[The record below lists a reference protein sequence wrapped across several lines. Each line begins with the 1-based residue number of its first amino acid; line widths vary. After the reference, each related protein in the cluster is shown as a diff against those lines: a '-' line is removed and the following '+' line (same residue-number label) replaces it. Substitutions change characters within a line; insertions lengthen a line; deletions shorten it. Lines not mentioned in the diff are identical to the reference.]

1 MDPAIQKKLSAAFDK
16 LASTDIKE
24 PRYNRTVDKS
34 LRRMGFKK
42 RPPQYQSYWSNA
54 IFEGVFFTVALTLL
68 VFLIYWI
75 MGRLPMFNIRVG
87 VFAGVFY
94 GPVAGY
100 IYQRERQVYK
110 LREWE
115 RLGENDSDL
124 HHTI

>member
-54 IFEGVFFTVALTLL
+54 IFEGVFFHSSANSACV
-68 VFLIYWI
+68 
-75 MGRLPMFNIRVG
+75 
-87 VFAGVFY
+87 
-94 GPVAGY
+94 
-100 IYQRERQVYK
+100 
-110 LREWE
+110 
-115 RLGENDSDL
+115 SDL
-124 HHTI
+124 LDNGETTYVQYSCRCLCWRFLRAGGRVYISTRKTSV